1 MTKRTRKNDIIN
13 GTLAGAVLIMLFFL
27 ARDNYGSTHKP
38 KDCCR
43 WQPQKKDKCSKE
55 YLKGKIEVYGYHI
68 KQSVSNKISREHR
81 ESNWKE
87 AMSEKYNILDSI
99 KECLSG
105 NVWK

>member
-1 MTKRTRKNDIIN
+1 MDYLIN
-13 GTLAGAVLIMLFFL
+13 GLLVIGTVVVLSTI
-27 ARDNYGSTHKP
+27 ATDNYGSTHKP

-68 KQSVSNKISREHR
+68 KQSVSNKISREYR
-81 ESNWKE
+81 ESNWKQ

-105 NVWK
+105 NIWK

>member
-1 MTKRTRKNDIIN
+1 MDYLIN
-13 GTLAGAVLIMLFFL
+13 GLLVIGTVVVLSTI
-27 ARDNYGSTHKP
+27 ATDNYGSTHKP
-38 KDCCR
+38 KDCCL
-43 WQPQKKDKCSKE
+43 WQTQKKDKCSKE
-55 YLKGKIEVYGYHI
+55 YLKGKIELYGYHI
-68 KQSVSNKISREHR
+68 KQSVSGKISREHR